1 MKKGQ
6 VYLLAAII
14 IGLLLFTLVTPSNL
28 VHQQVIDD
36 DFEALSQNYQV
47 ESAKFLNEVLNQ
59 QNVDRRV
66 INNSFLNFT
75 IAFTSYSKTKNPN
88 FGLIYAFPFGQGL
101 FIGNYA
107 QVPMDVTLLGT
118 PVFSLE
124 GCFDEVSTSVSVAG
138 INLDVPG
145 LTPSMYKDCTVFIT
159 TYPSDN
165 TMDLLIE
172 NVEYTFTLDKG
183 RSDIIVVSRES
194 LGDDVKVFMSE

>member
-59 QNVDRRV
+59 QGVDRSV
-66 INNSFLNFT
+66 INTSFLNFT

-88 FGLIYAFPFGQGL
+88 FGLIYAFPFGAGL

-107 QVPMDVTLLGT
+107 QVPMNITVNSNMIPLD
-118 PVFSLE
+118 
-124 GCFDEVSTSVSVAG
+124 GCFDEVSTTVSVAG
-138 INLDVPG
+138 VNLDIPG
-145 LTPSMYKDCTVFIT
+145 LTPSMYKDCTTFT
-159 TYPSDN
+159 AYPTDDKMN
-165 TMDLLIE
+165 LLIE
-172 NVEYTFTLDKG
+172 DVHYTFNLDGG

-194 LGDDVKVFMSE
+194 LGDDIKVFMSE